1 MVTETFDQEELM
13 SLEAAADFLCVSKST
28 MYRLLDQGKLR
39 GMKAGKQWRFRK
51 EDLLAYMQRDPAAQA
66 LANIPVQVLDT
77 ELDFFAGELE
87 RAGTSTEASDDSTL
101 EGEAGKITQLV
112 RRMVWLLYTRKGSD
126 LHLEPTWDAGEEYS
140 LLRLRVDGLLHET
153 RRLPARLHAALV
165 MHWKDLAGMDRDS
178 TFPQDGSARFIFGTH
193 QGPFRVSIVP
203 TLYGEKVA
211 VRTVPQRIPSLA
223 ELGLDNTRLPEWSRR
238 QRGLMLITGP
248 TGSGKTTTTVACMKE
263 RVSPGINV
271 MSVEEPVEYLFPGVM
286 QVQVKGFPR
295 VDALRALFRQDPD
308 IIYVGEL
315 LGDAEYSDL
324 AVHAAETGHLVLA
337 TMHAHDAITPLYTL
351 VEQGVKRS
359 LLSSNLI
366 GTVTQRLLMRLCP
379 KCCVPSDTPI
389 SEDVR
394 AAAAAGGFVIP
405 KGAHF
410 FTRGKGCEACNQ
422 RGGGG
427 RFALH
432 EFFEFT
438 PETRASFNAG
448 AGPEELRKLAIQ
460 QGMRTAFAEGIRRAL
475 DGEVTL
481 EEVLQKVPS

>member
-1 MVTETFDQEELM
+1 MVTETLEQEELM

-66 LANIPVQVLDT
+66 LANIPMQVLDA

-87 RAGTSTEASDDSTL
+87 RAGTTVEANDDPTL
-101 EGEAGKITQLV
+101 EGEAGKIAQLV

-153 RRLPARLHAALV
+153 RHLPSRLHAALV
-165 MHWKDLAGMDRDS
+165 MHWKDLAGLDRDS
-178 TFPQDGSARFIFGTH
+178 TVPQDGSARFIFGNL
-193 QGPFRVSIVP
+193 QVRLRVSIVP

-211 VRTVPQRIPSLA
+211 ARTIPERIPSLT
-223 ELGLDNTRLPEWSRR
+223 ELGIDDTRLPDWSHK
-238 QRGLMLITGP
+238 QHGLLLITGP
-248 TGSGKTTTTVACMKE
+248 TGSGKTTTTVACLKE
-263 RVSPGINV
+263 RVSPGINI
-271 MSVEEPVEYLFPGVM
+271 MTVEEPVEYQFFGVM

-295 VDALRALFRQDPD
+295 IDALRALSEQDPD
-308 IIYVGEL
+308 IIFVGEL
-315 LGDAEYSDL
+315 RGDANYSEQ
-324 AVHAAETGHLVLA
+324 AVYTAETGHLVLA
-337 TMHAHDAITPLYTL
+337 TMHAHDAISPLYIL
-351 VEQGVKRS
+351 ADQGVKRS

-366 GTVTQRLLMRLCP
+366 GCVTQRLLVKLCP
-379 KCCVPSDTPI
+379 QCRALSEAPI
-389 SEDVR
+389 PEDVR
-394 AAAAAGGFVIP
+394 AGAAAGGFVIP
-405 KGAHF
+405 EDAYFSK
-410 FTRGKGCEACNQ
+410 KVGCPACHNV
-422 RGGGG
+422 GLHG

-438 PETRASFNAG
+438 PETRAAFNAG
-448 AGPEELRKLAIQ
+448 AGPEELRKLAIRH
-460 QGMRTAFAEGIRRAL
+460 GMRTAFAEGIRRAL
-475 DGEVTL
+475 DGDTTL